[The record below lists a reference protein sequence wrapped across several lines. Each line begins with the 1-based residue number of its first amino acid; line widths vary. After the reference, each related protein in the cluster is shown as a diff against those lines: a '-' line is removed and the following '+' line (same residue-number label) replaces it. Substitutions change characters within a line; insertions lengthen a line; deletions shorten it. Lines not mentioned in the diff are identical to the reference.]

1 MAGLRMAK
9 QLPGVAAKAGRGLLR
24 DWRDAVKGLKG
35 DLKAESDAAK
45 TGTRP
50 PLKGPAWND
59 KEVEQARRT
68 AVTQRYYLENEVANL
83 RQQAVSPPEQ

>member
-50 PLKGPAWND
+50 PLKG
-59 KEVEQARRT
+59 RRGT
-68 AVTQRYYLENEVANL
+68 TKRSSRLGAPR
-83 RQQAVSPPEQ
+83 